1 MSWTTGPLLGFD
13 TETTGVDVTN
23 DRIVTAALVRR
34 VPGRSTEVR
43 TWLVDPGV
51 PIPAEAAAI
60 HGISTEHA
68 VTHGVAPG
76 PALEEIASLIA
87 ADLAI
92 GVPVVAFNAAFDLS
106 LLDAELARHAL
117 PTLGERLGGEVTPV
131 IDPLVLDRSLDRFRK
146 GKRKLGDLCAHYG
159 VTDGGN
165 LHTADVDV
173 LATLDVLEAMTRVFP
188 ELAEQD
194 LGSLHRHQIT
204 AHRAW
209 AENFNTWRA
218 GQGYVGAGASTAW
231 PS

>member
-1 MSWTTGPLLGFD
+1 MSWTTRPLLGFD
-13 TETTGVDVTN
+13 TETTGVDVHN

-34 VPGRSTEVR
+34 VPGESTEVR
-43 TWLVDPGV
+43 TWLIDPGV

-68 VTHGVAPG
+68 VEHGEAPG

-87 ADLAI
+87 ADLAL

-106 LLDAELARHAL
+106 LLDAELTRHGL
-117 PTLGERLGGEVTPV
+117 PTLGERLGREVTPV
-131 IDPLVLDRSLDRFRK
+131 IDPLVLDRSLDRYRK

-159 VTDGGN
+159 VFDGGN

-173 LATLDVLEAMTRVFP
+173 LATLDVLEAMTRTFP
-188 ELAEQD
+188 EIVDQD
-194 LGSLHRHQIT
+194 LDALHRHQIT

-209 AENFNTWRA
+209 AENFNSWRQQ
-218 GQGYVGAGASTAW
+218 QGYVGAGASTAW

>member
-1 MSWTTGPLLGFD
+1 M
-13 TETTGVDVTN
+13 
-23 DRIVTAALVRR
+23 
-34 VPGRSTEVR
+34 
-43 TWLVDPGV
+43 
-51 PIPAEAAAI
+51 
-60 HGISTEHA
+60 
-68 VTHGVAPG
+68 
-76 PALEEIASLIA
+76 
-87 ADLAI
+87 
-92 GVPVVAFNAAFDLS
+92 
-106 LLDAELARHAL
+106 
-117 PTLGERLGGEVTPV
+117 

-146 GKRKLGDLCAHYG
+146 GKRKLGDLCVHYG

-194 LGSLHRHQIT
+194 LDSLHRHQIT

-209 AENFNTWRA
+209 AENFNTWRT

>member
-1 MSWTTGPLLGFD
+1 MAHH
-13 TETTGVDVTN
+13 N

-34 VPGRSTEVR
+34 VPGESTEVR
-43 TWLVDPGV
+43 TWLIDPGV

-68 VTHGVAPG
+68 VEHGEAPG

-87 ADLAI
+87 ADLAL

-106 LLDAELARHAL
+106 LLDAELTRHGL
-117 PTLGERLGGEVTPV
+117 PTLGERLGREVTPV
-131 IDPLVLDRSLDRFRK
+131 IDPLVLDRSLDRYRK

-159 VTDGGN
+159 VFDGGN

-173 LATLDVLEAMTRVFP
+173 LATLDVLEAMTRAFP
-188 ELAEQD
+188 EIVDQD
-194 LGSLHRHQIT
+194 LDALHRHQIT

-209 AENFNTWRA
+209 AENFNSWRQQ
-218 GQGYVGAGASTAW
+218 QGYVGAGASTAW

>member
-13 TETTGVDVTN
+13 TETTGVDVAN

-34 VPGRSTEVR
+34 VPGGPSEVR

-60 HGISTEHA
+60 HGITTEHA
-68 VTHGVAPG
+68 VAHGQAPA
-76 PALEEIASLIA
+76 PALDEIASLLV
-87 ADLAI
+87 ADLAA

-106 LLDAELARHAL
+106 LLDAELVRHEL
-117 PTLGERLGGEVTPV
+117 PTLADRLGRAVSPV

-159 VTDGGN
+159 VLDSGN

-173 LATLDVLEAMTRVFP
+173 LATLDVLEAMARAFP
-188 ELAEQD
+188 ELADQD
-194 LGSLHRHQIT
+194 LDSLHRHQIS

-209 AENFNTWRA
+209 AENFNDWRA
-218 GQGYVGAGASTAW
+218 RQGHVGAGASTAW